1 MKHKSNFMEVLKMK
15 KFLDFIEGLINENE
29 FDLSMLK
36 DEYTIHQSMLGYSD
50 TEIFEELEKGCDI

>member
-1 MKHKSNFMEVLKMK
+1 MEVLKMK